1 MKILVAGGTGF
12 IGANLVPVL
21 VEHGHQV
28 RVMTRTP
35 EQRRATDAGEHAEH
49 VYGDVSDRKSLAA
62 AMEGCDTAFYL
73 VHTLDKADFVE
84 RDRQGAQ
91 NFADQAKEAG
101 LRRIVSLGGLGNEHD
116 DLSPHLRSRREV
128 ENILTAAVPTVAL
141 RAGIVVGDGS
151 VSWEILV
158 QLVERLPIMIT
169 PRWVQTKTQPIALT
183 DVVTY
188 LVAAMEL
195 DDADGHYEIGAPESM
210 TYKEMLQSTAA
221 ERHKRL
227 RIVPVPV
234 LSPALSSHWLR
245 LVTDVDRQ
253 TARSLVDSMTNEVVV
268 TERRLEQLSGHR
280 PMSFRGAMQTA
291 LKGRDRRKA
300 SENDRND
307 AKESDPSAA
316 AAVSPADASS

>member
-12 IGANLVPVL
+12 VGANLVPVL
-21 VEHGHQV
+21 LEHGHQV

-35 EQRRATDAGEHAEH
+35 KPHPESDVGDHAEC
-49 VYGDVSDRKSLAA
+49 VYGDVSDRNSIAA
-62 AMEGCDTAFYL
+62 AMQGCDTAFYL

-91 NFADQAKEAG
+91 NFADAAKAAG
-101 LRRIVSLGGLGNEHD
+101 LRRIVYMGGLGDEHD

-128 ENILTAAVPTVAL
+128 ENILAAAVPSVAL

-158 QLVERLPIMIT
+158 QLVERLPVMIT
-169 PRWVQTKTQPIALT
+169 PRWVQTKTQPIALA
-183 DVVTY
+183 DVVVY

-195 DDADGHYEIGAPESM
+195 DAAAGHYEVGAPESM

-221 ERHKRL
+221 EKHKRL
-227 RIVPVPV
+227 YIVPVPV

-245 LVTDVDRQ
+245 LVTHVDRQ

-280 PMSFRGAMQTA
+280 PMSFREAMQIA
-291 LKGRDRRKA
+291 LKGRNERKA
-300 SENDRND
+300 SENDRSD
-307 AKESDPSAA
+307 AEEIDSSDDVAA
-316 AAVSPADASS
+316 SPADASS

>member
-21 VEHGHQV
+21 LEHGHQV

-35 EQRRATDAGEHAEH
+35 ERHLRTNSGEQAER
-49 VYGDVSDRKSLAA
+49 VYGDVSDRKSIAA
-62 AMEGCDTAFYL
+62 AMHGCETAFYL

-84 RDRQGAQ
+84 RDREGAQ
-91 NFADQAKEAG
+91 NFADEAKAAG
-101 LRRIVSLGGLGNEHD
+101 LRRIVYMGGLGDEHD

-158 QLVERLPIMIT
+158 QLVERLPLMIT
-169 PRWVQTKTQPIALT
+169 PRWVQTKTQPIALA
-183 DVVTY
+183 DVVAY

-195 DDADGHYEIGAPESM
+195 DGADGHYEIGAPESM
-210 TYKEMLQSTAA
+210 TYKEMLQSAAA
-221 ERHKRL
+221 EKHKRL
-227 RIVPVPV
+227 HILPVPV

-268 TERRLEQLSGHR
+268 TERRMEQLSGHR
-280 PMSFRGAMQTA
+280 PTSFREAMKIA
-291 LKGRDRRKA
+291 LKSRDQRNA
-300 SENDRND
+300 SENDRSD
-307 AKESDPSAA
+307 AQDFGPSDDVVASR
-316 AAVSPADASS
+316 ADASS